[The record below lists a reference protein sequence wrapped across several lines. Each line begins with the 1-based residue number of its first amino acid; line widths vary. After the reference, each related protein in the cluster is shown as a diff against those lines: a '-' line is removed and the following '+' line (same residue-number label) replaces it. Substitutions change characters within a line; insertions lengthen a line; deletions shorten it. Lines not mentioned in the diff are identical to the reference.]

1 MLSRRTFSLQAL
13 MGALYTTTQAPLALA
28 QGAPAQ
34 KGRASNTLRVAQ
46 SAALSGPQAEVG
58 IAFNTGAKAAFA
70 AANGAGGV
78 HGRQI
83 EFVSLDD
90 GYDPNR
96 AVQNTRQFLSDGE
109 APVALFG
116 YTGTGSTKAVAPL
129 AREAGAV
136 LFAPISGSDALQ
148 TDSQPQVFFVRGTYS
163 DEIRKI
169 LQHLTTIGSHGLGVF
184 YQNDGFGQGAL
195 ALVKEYASQHKLPQ
209 PAAVAYDPQS
219 PDIRAAAKAL
229 QEARI
234 QAVLHL
240 SSAQYSAQLIKELDL
255 AGVAGNG
262 RLYHYGVSIISA
274 RNLVREAG
282 KSAHGFVIANRV
294 PDPAGPTGIAS
305 EFRRAMQAI
314 GSNGKEDLTSAAAME
329 GYISARLLVKAM
341 HNAGPKIDRA
351 ALRNA
356 LEGLGRQEI
365 GPFTLT
371 YGPGKHRGSSFVDL
385 VMVRG
390 DLTVAR

>member
-1 MLSRRTFSLQAL
+1 
-13 MGALYTTTQAPLALA
+13 MGALYTTAQVPLAHA
-28 QGAPAQ
+28 QGTPVQ
-34 KGRASNTLRVAQ
+34 KGRGSNTLRVAQ

-70 AANGAGGV
+70 AVNAAGGV
-78 HGRQI
+78 HGRLI
-83 EFVSLDD
+83 DFVSLDD

-96 AVQNTRQFLSDGE
+96 AVQNTRQFLSEGE

-129 AREAGAV
+129 AKEAGAV

-148 TDSQPQVFFVRGTYS
+148 ADSQPHVFFVRGTYS
-163 DEIRKI
+163 DEIGRI
-169 LQHLTTIGSHGLGVF
+169 LQHLTTIGLRSLGVF

-195 ALVKEYASQHKLPQ
+195 ALVKDYASRHKLPQ
-209 PAAVAYDPQS
+209 PTAVAYDPQS

-229 QEARI
+229 QEGRI

-240 SSAQYSAQLIKELDL
+240 SSAQYSARLLKELDL

-274 RNLVREAG
+274 RNLVSDAG
-282 KSAHGFVIANRV
+282 RSAHGFVIAKRV
-294 PDPAGPTGIAS
+294 PDPAGPTPIAS
-305 EFRRAMQAI
+305 DFRRAMQAI
-314 GSNGKEDLTSAAAME
+314 GSNGKDDLASAAAME
-329 GYISARLLVKAM
+329 GYLSARLLVKALQ
-341 HNAGPKIDRA
+341 NAGPKIDRS

-371 YGPGKHRGSSFVDL
+371 YGPGKHRGSPFVDL